1 MKQTTI
7 SDTIYNVIFS
17 KHEMIGGSNGTNK
30 IKPLT
35 INIEEK
41 LYTLNDF
48 IEDLDFNKET
58 LSQIIFSVQLSVA
71 YLLYIYHKN

>member
-1 MKQTTI
+1 
-7 SDTIYNVIFS
+7 
-17 KHEMIGGSNGTNK
+17 MIGGSNGTNK

-58 LSQIIFSVQLSVA
+58 LSQIILEQITKDETLKKQD
-71 YLLYIYHKN
+71 Y

>member
-1 MKQTTI
+1 
-7 SDTIYNVIFS
+7 
-17 KHEMIGGSNGTNK
+17 MIGGSNGTNK

-58 LSQIIFSVQLSVA
+58 LSHLIFSVQLSVA
-71 YLLYIYHKN
+71 YPLYI

>member
-1 MKQTTI
+1 
-7 SDTIYNVIFS
+7 
-17 KHEMIGGSNGTNK
+17 MIGGSNGTNK
-30 IKPLT
+30 IKALT

-58 LSQIIFSVQLSVA
+58 LSQIILEQITKDETLKKQD
-71 YLLYIYHKN
+71 Y

>member
-1 MKQTTI
+1 
-7 SDTIYNVIFS
+7 
-17 KHEMIGGSNGTNK
+17 MIGGSNGTNK

-58 LSQIIFSVQLSVA
+58 LSQIILEQITKDEKLKKQD
-71 YLLYIYHKN
+71 Y

>member
-1 MKQTTI
+1 
-7 SDTIYNVIFS
+7 
-17 KHEMIGGSNGTNK
+17 MIGGSNGTNK

-58 LSQIIFSVQLSVA
+58 LSHLIFSVDRKSVV
-71 YLLYIYHKN
+71 